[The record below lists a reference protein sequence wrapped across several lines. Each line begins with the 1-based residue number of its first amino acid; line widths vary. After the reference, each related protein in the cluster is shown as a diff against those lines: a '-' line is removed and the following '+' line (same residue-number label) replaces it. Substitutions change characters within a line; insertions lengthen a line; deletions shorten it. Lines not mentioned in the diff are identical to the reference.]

1 VFNFDQ
7 NFTAAVKM
15 NDVTFEDLYK
25 RNYGDLRNLADNIVG
40 EEQSHDVV
48 QEVFLKLWN
57 KKEEL
62 DSVENKRSYLMRSVI
77 NSSLT
82 QLERNKRFPRLNVLR
97 SEPTV
102 KENTSMDEKEL
113 ENAISR
119 ALELL
124 PPKCRTIF
132 VLSRFEEMKYAEI
145 ASYLDISVN
154 TVENQM
160 GIALKKMRAE
170 LGPYLTKEFMAIT
183 MSSGIMFLIR
193 FMPFAL
199 VLYLLLV

>member
-1 VFNFDQ
+1 MKD
-7 NFTAAVKM
+7 TA
-15 NDVTFEDLYK
+15 FEDLYK
-25 RNYGDLRNLADNIVG
+25 SNYNDLKNLADNIVG
-40 EEQSHDVV
+40 EDHSHDVV

-57 KKEEL
+57 KK
-62 DSVENKRSYLMRSVI
+62 DAMDDVENKKAYLTRSVI

-97 SEPTV
+97 SEPIA
-102 KENTSMDEKEL
+102 KENSTMDQKEL
-113 ENAISR
+113 ENAISK
-119 ALELL
+119 ALDAL

-145 ASYLDISVN
+145 ASHLDISVN

-160 GIALKKMRAE
+160 GIALKKMRTE
-170 LGPYLTKEFMAIT
+170 LSVYLTKEFMAVT
-183 MSSGIMFLIR
+183 LSSGIIFLIR

-199 VLYLLLV
+199 VLHLMLA